1 MALTQE
7 PTGLAASYARR
18 AWCVRIGSATLATG
32 LVVALASAQ
41 AQEAN
46 TKSADKTPAKS
57 SADKSSKAAGTT
69 RAAAAGKQATGT
81 SARGAGQTTA
91 PQPAGGTPG
100 LSIVPMQG
108 RGAGGAGAPGRG
120 VPGVGGQGAAGTPG
134 AGQFP
139 GAGQLPGRQF
149 PGGGNFGGGNFGG
162 GGGFGQ
168 GARGSTFSFEF
179 RGSDIDNVLKYFSNS
194 SGLTITKDPALTG
207 PVTILSPTPVS
218 LDQAFRILQSVLYVR
233 GFTAVQSNGVLQILP
248 FQGAIKSTGLLNPG
262 INEDGTTRVDPRNQ
276 FMTQVIPI
284 ENVDADALARELKDL
299 ASPGASLIGSVG
311 TNSLIITDTASNVS
325 RFITLVEALDK
336 TSNKT
341 DLKIYALTRADASTI
356 AQIINDLYSKT
367 TTRGRSGGGQP
378 QPGQPGF
385 NPQQQQGGQQSSG
398 SRPAVVAVADQGTN
412 SVLVVA
418 SPDNQERIARDIITR
433 LDGDDSNRLDTVTRK
448 INFADAQTIADEV
461 NSVLSNSR
469 PGGGSS
475 VSPSFQQRT
484 FGGGGGGFGGF
495 FGGFGGGGGNSST
508 GSSDPFG
515 RVVADPRTNTVLI
528 TATKDRMTRIYDL
541 IDKLDQEVPVES
553 TTFVFPLKNANSS
566 DVAQALGQAFG
577 TTSNNNNN
585 NFGNFGFGFGGSGQT
600 ARNPFGSQRQGSGSQ
615 RQLGSV
621 GTGRGLGRATNRS
634 NVPPGPPDAPDG
646 GSNSAGDG
654 SIQTNGGSAIP
665 QGISGVMTDQ
675 GFIPTEP
682 TGNGANN
689 SSGDVT
695 RQIFGGFGGFGGGR
709 QQRLGQ
715 TQTPQYGPGRTG
727 GYSNL
732 LQLQGNVFVT
742 PSPEGDNLIITT
754 LPQNYEA
761 VRQIIDALD
770 IVPRQVM
777 IEVIIAEVTL
787 DSDQK
792 LGFTLGGNFLKLFN
806 SSNTAQGQLNVPA
819 AGLGTTFDPA
829 AVGAQFVISG
839 GDYNTLIQA
848 LTTDNKVHVLAT
860 PRVFASNNQSADI
873 NIATQIPFLQG
884 TTQSAFSSV
893 VSQTVQ
899 TAQVGYDL
907 TVTPRITRQGLVTI
921 ALTQEA
927 NSLVRFQ
934 TLGSGQNASVYP
946 VINTRNTDTTVT
958 VQDGETIVIG
968 GLIQDNRGVNVTK
981 IPLLGDI
988 PLIGQFFRSRELTRS
1003 KTELMIFM
1011 TPHVVNTVEEARRL
1025 TLQQGAPVIRQIPDL
1040 SRQQPNL
1047 SLPNVPKGY
1056 KPDPNAPVIRD
1067 SSGKVIPNLDEKKNK
1082 ATSDPNKVNL
1092 PTTPGANGRNG
1103 TGTNGG
1109 NGNGTGAGTGT
1120 NNGGTGLGTSNP
1132 TGTP

>member
-1 MALTQE
+1 MTQE
-7 PTGLAASYARR
+7 STGLAASYRGR
-18 AWCVRIGSATLATG
+18 ASRARIGGATLATG
-32 LVVALASAQ
+32 LVVVLASAH
-41 AQEAN
+41 AQDAATTTAQN
-46 TKSADKTPAKS
+46 AKPDATATKPAAAKKPAAKTG
-57 SADKSSKAAGTT
+57 KAARKSGKQTAKPTT
-69 RAAAAGKQATGT
+69 GKSGAAQNTRNTAAPAAGA
-81 SARGAGQTTA
+81 
-91 PQPAGGTPG
+91 PG

-108 RGAGGAGAPGRG
+108 RGTGGTNVPGRGAQGAPG
-120 VPGVGGQGAAGTPG
+120 VPGVPGGFPGGQF
-134 AGQFP
+134 Q
-139 GAGQLPGRQF
+139 GRQF
-149 PGGGNFGGGNFGG
+149 PGGGGSGFG

-168 GARGSTFSFEF
+168 GGRGSSFSFEF
-179 RGSDIDNVLKYFSNS
+179 RGTDIDNVLKFFSNN

-207 PVTILSPTPVS
+207 PVTILSPSPVN

-284 ENVDADALARELKDL
+284 ENVDADQLAKELKDL

-311 TNSLIITDTASNVS
+311 TNSLIITDTASNVA

-336 TSNKT
+336 TANKT

-356 AQIINDLYSKT
+356 ASIINELYSKT
-367 TTRGRSGGGQP
+367 TTRGRSTGGQQ

-385 NPQQQQGGQQSSG
+385 NPGNPQGQGQGQSG

-418 SPDNQERIARDIITR
+418 SPDNQERVARDIITR

-448 INFADAQTIADEV
+448 INFADAQTVADEV

-484 FGGGGGGFGGF
+484 FGGGGGGGFAAF
-495 FGGFGGGGGNSST
+495 FGGGGGGNSST
-508 GSSDPFG
+508 GSTDPFG
-515 RVVADPRTNTVLI
+515 RVVADPRTNTLLI
-528 TATKDRMTRIYDL
+528 TATKDRMARISDL
-541 IDKLDQEVPVES
+541 IDKLDMEVPVES
-553 TTFVFPLKNANSS
+553 TTFVFPLKFANSS
-566 DVAQALGQAFG
+566 DVANALSQAFG
-577 TTSNNNNN
+577 TTSTNNQ
-585 NFGNFGFGFGGSGQT
+585 FGNNQNRTGTGTTNAS
-600 ARNPFGSQRQGSGSQ
+600 NPFGRQGTGSGSQ

-621 GTGRGLGRATNRS
+621 GTGGRGVGRGVRS
-634 NVPPGPPDAPDG
+634 NVPPGPPDAPD
-646 GSNSAGDG
+646 NSGNANGDG
-654 SIQTNGGSAIP
+654 SIQTNGGSALP
-665 QGISGVMTDQ
+665 QGIPGVLTDQ
-675 GFIPTEP
+675 GFVPTEQS
-682 TGNGANN
+682 GNGNN
-689 SSGDVT
+689 GEIS
-695 RQIFGGFGGFGGGR
+695 RQIFGGFGGGGFGGGR
-709 QQRLGQ
+709 GGQQRLGQ

-742 PSPEGDNLIITT
+742 PSPEGENLIITT

-806 SSNTAQGQLNVPA
+806 NPNTGIGQLNLPA
-819 AGLGTTFDPA
+819 PGLGTTFDPA
-829 AVGAQFVISG
+829 AAGAQFVISG
-839 GDYNTLIQA
+839 GNYNALIQA
-848 LTTDNKVHVLAT
+848 LTTDNKVQVLAT
-860 PRVFASNNQSADI
+860 PRVFASNNQAADI
-873 NIATQIPFLQG
+873 TIATQIPFLQG
-884 TTQSAFSSV
+884 TTSSAFSSV

-899 TAQVGYDL
+899 TANVGYDL

-921 ALTQEA
+921 ALTQDA

-934 TLGSGQNASVYP
+934 TLGSGVNASVYP

-968 GLIQDNRGVNVTK
+968 GLIQDNKAVNITK
-981 IPLLGDI
+981 VPGLGDI

-1011 TPHVVNTVEEARRL
+1011 TPHVVNTVDEVRRL
-1025 TLQQGAPVIRQIPDL
+1025 TTIEGAPLTRQIPDL
-1040 SRQQPNL
+1040 ARQQPNL
-1047 SLPNVPKGY
+1047 ALPDVPKGY

-1067 SSGKVIPNLDEKKNK
+1067 PSGKVIPNFDEKKNK
-1082 ATSDPNKVNL
+1082 GTNDPNKVG
-1092 PTTPGANGRNG
+1092 PKIVP
-1103 TGTNGG
+1103 GTNGG
-1109 NGNGTGAGTGT
+1109 NGNGNGTGGGT
-1120 NNGGTGLGTSNP
+1120 NNGGTGTGSGTSNP